1 MKTYEGV
8 IRETAGNR
16 IILTETG
23 SGETLSLKAG
33 EATLT
38 QARAMVGRR
47 VRFQAQ
53 LHESSIFLAAPI
65 FIVGSQYGL
74 QAVREET
81 RESGVRMS
89 CDNVDF
95 KARRVLPSR
104 GV

>member
-1 MKTYEGV
+1 MKTYEGT
-8 IRETAGNR
+8 IREAAGNR

-33 EATLT
+33 AATLE
-38 QARAMVGRR
+38 QARAMIGRR

-81 RESGVRMS
+81 RESGVRS
-89 CDNVDF
+89 SSTSE
-95 KARRVLPSR
+95 RRSEVA
-104 GV
+104 